1 METEMKKGIP
11 LGAAFTAVLIVL
23 LLGKQHA
30 HKKRNFLMHK
40 PESRLKS
47 LRGQD
52 RSVNTNLLFENARE
66 TDKGCF
72 TFSKENESMIYSPNT
87 YYIQNK

>member
-1 METEMKKGIP
+1 MEFEQKKGIP

-30 HKKRNFLMHK
+30 LRRRNSSLHK

-52 RSVNTNLLFENARE
+52 RTVTSQYGRE
-66 TDKGCF
+66 TDKGYF

-87 YYIQNK
+87 YNI